1 MDELR
6 DYWKSLV
13 LQDFKQW
20 LENMPEGT
28 VLDGKGREAECDWH
42 TLFAEFASLR
52 QEIRLQNREQ
62 VKVVRNLEKVVEVG
76 QASIDWFSSHT
87 EGLADFEERI
97 RQATERRCLLPFLE
111 VRDALV
117 RGRDTAAKV
126 AGSRS
131 LFRRPPPGIE
141 GVMRGYEMAIERFDR
156 ALALAGVRIIETV
169 GCGFDAE
176 SMRAVETRTVAQV
189 ADGMIVEEFLSGVIR
204 GNEVLRLAEVVVNR
218 CLNAEG

>member
-6 DYWKSLV
+6 DDWKSLV
-13 LQDFKQW
+13 LEDFQQW
-20 LENMPEGT
+20 LKTLPDGRLAEGD
-28 VLDGKGREAECDWH
+28 VEKAECDRR

-62 VKVVRNLEKVVEVG
+62 VKVVRDLEKVVEVG
-76 QASIDWFSSHT
+76 QASIDWFGRHT

-117 RGRDTAAKV
+117 RGRDAAAKV

-141 GVMRGYEMAIERFDR
+141 GVMQGYEMAIERFDR
-156 ALALAGVRIIETV
+156 ALALAGVRVIETV
-169 GCGFDAE
+169 GRGFDAE
-176 SMRAVETRTVAQV
+176 SMRAVEIRTVAQA
-189 ADGMIVEEFLSGVIR
+189 ADGMILEEFLGGFIR
-204 GNEVLRLAEVVVNR
+204 GNEVLRPAEVVVNR
-218 CLNAEG
+218 RLKGEG